1 MDAPFIQRTHFE
13 ILRYCA
19 GKFVG
24 SPLPCATLKEAKE
37 EALHIG
43 RGNLLDDK
51 GNREPGIPVYEL
63 DGDEEPGPDADGLF
77 IRRIVTRTEATVVF

>member
-1 MDAPFIQRTHFE
+1 MRAPFIQRTHYE

-24 SPLPCATLKEAKE
+24 QPIPCATLKEAQT

-43 RGNLLDDK
+43 RGNMINEK
-51 GNREPGIPVYEL
+51 GDREPGIPVYEL
-63 DGDEEPGPDADGLF
+63 DGDEAPGPEADGLF
-77 IRRIVTRTEATVVF
+77 ITSVTTRTEASVVY